1 MLLSYVYSVVD
12 AVKFDELLPGESRSS
27 YRFNNDGTKFIYKT
41 FREESRLV
49 GYPLYNKVQIKR
61 ILGRP
66 EWKKCL
72 SLCPHCLCNEDHDH
86 DDHAH

>member
-12 AVKFDELLPGESRSS
+12 AVKFDELLPGESRSR

-41 FREESRLV
+41 FREESRLA
-49 GYPLYNKVQIKR
+49 GYPLYNKAQIKR
-61 ILGRP
+61 VLVRP

-72 SLCPHCLCNEDHDH
+72 SLCPHCLCNEAP
-86 DDHAH
+86 HAEHTH